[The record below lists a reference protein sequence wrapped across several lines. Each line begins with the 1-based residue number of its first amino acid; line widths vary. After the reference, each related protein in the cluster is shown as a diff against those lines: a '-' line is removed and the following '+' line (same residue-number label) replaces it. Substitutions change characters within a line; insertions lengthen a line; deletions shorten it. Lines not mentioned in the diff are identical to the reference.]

1 MRKTFYL
8 LSEYIR
14 SAGLSLLV
22 IVVISALAMSGLTV
36 SAGRIASE
44 TEKYDKLRN
53 SGLSD
58 CFYGSRIKPDANLTE
73 KIKTVNGVVD
83 IIKRP
88 DTVNFKPNDG
98 SDGLFSMKLF
108 TKEHY
113 ECANLNFKG
122 SGFDYDSNDL
132 ECIIASEYF
141 DKYSIG
147 DVLSVKIPAKKNGEY
162 ITADFRIKG
171 IVKTPQSVLSMSGG
185 GSSVDAAMIYEDASF
200 IIVKDCEA
208 LRDLAGGSITKSY
221 LETFFIRLDNKL
233 TEKEKTEAIDELSKY
248 LTLQTVDE
256 VLKTTKEQLK
266 ETVSS
271 FLPVIIFCVLYSILT
286 LVGMEI
292 LILYKT
298 SEETAVCRCLGMS
311 KARLAS
317 TVCIAKAVTIIVS
330 FALCCIINRLFYSI
344 PAVSSGTVYHA
355 RLLAPALI
363 LGVFEIIIAVVISV
377 VAAAEKSMK
386 SSYERV

>member
-1 MRKTFYL
+1 MRKTLYILF
-8 LSEYIR
+8 EYIR

-36 SAGRIASE
+36 STGRIASE

-58 CFYGSRIKPDANLTE
+58 CFYGSRIKPAANLTE
-73 KIKTVNGVVD
+73 KIKTVNGVVE

-98 SDGLFSMKLF
+98 SDGLFSMKLL
-108 TKEHY
+108 TKELY

-141 DKYSIG
+141 NKYSIG
-147 DVLSVKIPAKKNGEY
+147 ETLSVKIPAKKNGEY
-162 ITADFRIKG
+162 ITADFQIKG

-185 GSSVDAAMIYEDASF
+185 GSSVDASMIYEDASF

-221 LETFFIRLDNKL
+221 LETFFIRFDNKL

-256 VLKTTKEQLK
+256 VLKTTKEQVK

-355 RLLAPALI
+355 RLLVPALI

-377 VAAAEKSMK
+377 VAAAKKSVK

>member
-1 MRKTFYL
+1 MRKTLYILF
-8 LSEYIR
+8 EYIR

-36 SAGRIASE
+36 STGRIASE

-58 CFYGSRIKPDANLTE
+58 CFYGSRIKPAANLTE
-73 KIKTVNGVVD
+73 KIKTVNGVVE

-98 SDGLFSMKLF
+98 SDGLFSMKLL
-108 TKEHY
+108 TKELY

-162 ITADFRIKG
+162 ITADFQIKG
-171 IVKTPQSVLSMSGG
+171 IVKTPQSILSMSGG

-221 LETFFIRLDNKL
+221 LETFFIRFDNKL

-256 VLKTTKEQLK
+256 VLKTTKEQVK

-355 RLLAPALI
+355 RLLVPALI

>member
-1 MRKTFYL
+1 MNTPLYCYTKCICKKPYKL
-8 LSEYIR
+8 LFHCLIIIQGGR
-14 SAGLSLLV
+14 SAV
-22 IVVISALAMSGLTV
+22 
-36 SAGRIASE
+36 
-44 TEKYDKLRN
+44 
-53 SGLSD
+53 
-58 CFYGSRIKPDANLTE
+58 
-73 KIKTVNGVVD
+73 
-83 IIKRP
+83 
-88 DTVNFKPNDG
+88 
-98 SDGLFSMKLF
+98 
-108 TKEHY
+108 H
-113 ECANLNFKG
+113 
-122 SGFDYDSNDL
+122 
-132 ECIIASEYF
+132 
-141 DKYSIG
+141 
-147 DVLSVKIPAKKNGEY
+147 
-162 ITADFRIKG
+162 
-171 IVKTPQSVLSMSGG
+171 
-185 GSSVDAAMIYEDASF
+185 
-200 IIVKDCEA
+200 
-208 LRDLAGGSITKSY
+208 

-248 LTLQTVDE
+248 LTLQTVDD

-311 KARLAS
+311 KARL
-317 TVCIAKAVTIIVS
+317 VS
-330 FALCCIINRLFYSI
+330 FVLCCIINRLIYAI